1 MTVRMR
7 HRDAARPP
15 RVWRRDSDAAAVQS
29 PSKPNMPVRLL
40 LSLALI
46 VAAGCAGTSSLD
58 AADEGARAPEGRAVG
73 PGGLEQRLTVVVDP
87 EDFREPGF
95 HTLGVT
101 SDVINTGSSSVP
113 ITARVCLF
121 FDSDVE
127 ITAQADRFEP
137 LISCGAV
144 QQTMQLA
151 PGASVGAMELRY
163 RIRSGPGV
171 YTVRVRH
178 ALDPAFRAEASFRI
192 P

>member
-1 MTVRMR
+1 MSVR
-7 HRDAARPP
+7 A
-15 RVWRRDSDAAAVQS
+15 
-29 PSKPNMPVRLL
+29 L

-46 VAAGCAGTSSLD
+46 VLAGCAGNSPFD
-58 AADEGARAPEGRAVG
+58 AADDAAPDRDARTLG

-95 HTLGVT
+95 HTLAVT
-101 SDVINTGSSSVP
+101 SDVFNTGSAAVP

-121 FDSDVE
+121 FESDVQISAE
-127 ITAQADRFEP
+127 ADRFEP

-144 QQTMQLA
+144 QQTTQLA
-151 PGASVGAMELRY
+151 PGASVGALELRF

-178 ALDPAFRAEASFRI
+178 ALHPEFRADASFRI